1 MIYHDSI
8 KLMDSRT
15 LAKQIED
22 LSEGKQYLK
31 DANKWEQIRKN
42 NFLRY
47 YNGKIT
53 AKEYAEKQRI
63 LIDNVLS
70 NIDENYISEN
80 LPF

>member
-8 KLMDSRT
+8 KLLDNRT
-15 LAKQIED
+15 LGKQIED

-31 DANKWEQIRKN
+31 EANKWEQIRKN
-42 NFLRY
+42 NMKNYF
-47 YNGKIT
+47 NGKLT
-53 AKEYAEKQRI
+53 AKEYAEKQRT

-70 NIDENYISEN
+70 NIDNCFISDN